1 MSRERSGSFM
11 EDSTTSDGNTTSNAT
26 SEESCTMMRRLLEDI
41 GGQENL
47 SQFMTLL
54 QKYIENSELQIL
66 ESQQF
71 NEAISHTAFSF
82 NYAYQDRQL
91 FGKFLELSPLYVAA
105 PWFVQQYTFRKRYRH
120 SVSLGDI
127 LYVWACCWRVIQS
140 LTNPTYLKIGN
151 TMEQSVQL
159 FWRWGAQ
166 KFQYHFCQTL
176 IRYTWYKLTCMKA
189 CWLISYTIYLNR
201 IQSKDTILPKTLER
215 E

>member
-26 SEESCTMMRRLLEDI
+26 SEESCSMMRRLLEDI

-54 QKYIENSELQIL
+54 QKYAENSELQIL

-82 NYAYQDRQL
+82 NYAYQDRHL

-127 LYVWACCWRVIQS
+127 LYVRACCWRVIQS
-140 LTNPTYLKIGN
+140 LTNPTYYRENWKHDG
-151 TMEQSVQL
+151 TVDS
-159 FWRWGAQ
+159 
-166 KFQYHFCQTL
+166 
-176 IRYTWYKLTCMKA
+176 
-189 CWLISYTIYLNR
+189 
-201 IQSKDTILPKTLER
+201 TILTLGSTKVSVPLLSDTDKVHNIQIDMYESLLTNFLHHLY